1 MPASPLQSV
10 KNKVIFGTCW
20 FIWAELYFILIFRNY
35 QLRFPD
41 ALVDALVT
49 NGLLVL
55 STLLI
60 FLNLKYYRPKK
71 GQFLYLLLLIAA
83 LTALWGLILQF
94 GLPYVL
100 PDDPDYLIFLNRS
113 MSVRYAMG
121 FLINGST
128 ALLGTLWYTLEDHKE
143 QEGRKAETE
152 KMAREAELYNLRQQL
167 QPHFLFNSLNSIS
180 ALTGSQPQLARKMI
194 QQLSDFLRGTLRK
207 DENQLI
213 SLADE
218 AEHLNLYLEI
228 EKVRFGHRLSTVV
241 QLEPESLSL
250 KIPALLL
257 QPVVEN
263 AIKFGLYD
271 TVAEVE
277 IRIEARQQD
286 EMLAVR
292 VENPFEAATAAAG
305 KGTGF
310 GLRSVERRLYL
321 LYGRNDLLQTRIEGK
336 QFITE
341 IKIPQ

>member
-35 QLRFPD
+35 QLRLPD

-94 GLPYVL
+94 GLPYLL

-207 DENQLI
+207 EETQLI

-228 EKVRFGHRLSTVV
+228 EKVRFGHRLSTVL

-271 TVAEVE
+271 TVAEVK

-292 VENPFEAATAAAG
+292 VENPFEAETAAAG

-321 LYGRNDLLQTRIEGK
+321 LYGRNDLLQTRAEGK